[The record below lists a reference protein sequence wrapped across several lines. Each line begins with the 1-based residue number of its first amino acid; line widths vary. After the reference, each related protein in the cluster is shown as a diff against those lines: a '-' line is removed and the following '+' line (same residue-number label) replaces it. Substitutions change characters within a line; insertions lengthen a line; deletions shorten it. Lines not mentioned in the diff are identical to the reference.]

1 MTRLSLWLEPIN
13 CQLVMDDTFG
23 ARWIEGE
30 TKRAERVRSE
40 RLIRNNFV
48 TAEEG
53 VVERR
58 VSPVTQVARNRA
70 VIEAVT
76 FREQNW

>member
-1 MTRLSLWLEPIN
+1 MTRLSQWLEPIN

-40 RLIRNNFV
+40 PLIRNHFV

-53 VVERR
+53 RR
-58 VSPVTQVARNRA
+58 AAGEPGYAGRA
-70 VIEAVT
+70 
-76 FREQNW
+76 QPGCD